1 MQLPYLVL
9 FNRLQGVSSGQVR
22 VERIEDQE
30 CLVIREQIED
40 RTYETV
46 FYVQAG
52 QLMELL
58 RQADKPVDLSAGER
72 LAASDPIRFELQGS
86 QLRLQWQRE
95 AGTAALSLELKE
107 GAEDVYKRQDQGFL
121 KLLFQLVKKRFSIPA
136 FCGQRRPLRNEDV
149 YKRQVWF

>member
-1 MQLPYLVL
+1 M
-9 FNRLQGVSSGQVR
+9 
-22 VERIEDQE
+22 
-30 CLVIREQIED
+30 IREQIED

-86 QLRLQWQRE
+86 QLRLQWQRD
-95 AGTAALSLELKE
+95 AVTPALSLQLKE
-107 GAEDVYKRQDQGFL
+107 GAE
-121 KLLFQLVKKRFSIPA
+121 
-136 FCGQRRPLRNEDV
+136 
-149 YKRQVWF
+149 